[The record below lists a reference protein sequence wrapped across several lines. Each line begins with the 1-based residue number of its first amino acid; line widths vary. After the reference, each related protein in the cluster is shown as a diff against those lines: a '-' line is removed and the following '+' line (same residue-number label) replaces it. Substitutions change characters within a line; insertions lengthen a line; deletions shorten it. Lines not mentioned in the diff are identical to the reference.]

1 MSTIELREHLLS
13 LGAERAAASLHGLD
27 AVESYM
33 DDLTAEIE
41 AARHAFTGAAVTEIA
56 TLRGQLH
63 GVLSG

>member
-1 MSTIELREHLLS
+1 MSTNEHRDHLIS

-27 AVESYM
+27 AVDSYM

>member
-1 MSTIELREHLLS
+1 MSTIELRDHLLS

-41 AARHAFTGAAVTEIA
+41 AARHAFTGAARA
-56 TLRGQLH
+56 RKRCR
-63 GVLSG
+63 

>member
-1 MSTIELREHLLS
+1 MSTIELRDHLIS

-27 AVESYM
+27 AVDSYM
-33 DDLTAEIE
+33 ADLAAEIE